1 MGLVPKYY
9 LLPDTGDTS
18 EVDIFSLYK
27 IKKRKQNR
35 LFIPIIIYSYRVI
48 MLTILAK
55 CGHSINCLWFGI
67 GKTLLAFKTNL

>member
-18 EVDIFSLYK
+18 EVGIFSLYK
-27 IKKRKQNR
+27 IKMSKQNR

-55 CGHSINCLWFGI
+55 C
-67 GKTLLAFKTNL
+67 